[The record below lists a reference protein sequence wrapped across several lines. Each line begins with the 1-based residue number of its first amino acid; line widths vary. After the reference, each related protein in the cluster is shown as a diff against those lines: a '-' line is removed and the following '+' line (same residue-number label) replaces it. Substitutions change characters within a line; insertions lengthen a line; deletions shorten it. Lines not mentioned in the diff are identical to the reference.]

1 MKVIHGGVCAPSGFV
16 AAGINCGIK
25 KNKKD
30 LALIYSQVPAVASGL
45 FTSNTFKAA
54 PVRLSKKYLSRGR
67 AQAIIANSGN
77 ANCFTGTYGLIYAEK
92 MAQATAK
99 ALAIKKQN
107 VLIASTGIIARPLP
121 IERIKKSL
129 PKLVKSLS
137 EKGNFSAA
145 EAILTTDTF
154 VKEIAVQVK
163 LGGSVVNIGA
173 MAKGAGM
180 ISPKVSTMLCFI
192 TTDALITIEALKY
205 ALAAAADKSF
215 NNITVDGCMSTNDT
229 VLIMANGLAKNPCIS
244 LRPCLPAGR
253 DRNFSL
259 FSEGLNYVC
268 LEMAKSIVRDAEGAT
283 KFIEIN
289 VDGARDIALA
299 REIGLSVANSN
310 LFKTAVYGESPNW
323 GRIIAAVG
331 SLGLKMR
338 QDDIKIKFSSFR
350 KKYVKIDIILRMG
363 KAGSRIYTSD
373 LTPEYIKINAEYS

>member
-16 AAGINCGIK
+16 ASGINCGIK

-45 FTSNTFKAA
+45 FTANTFKAA
-54 PVRLSKKYLSRGR
+54 PVRLSKKYLARGR

-99 ALAIKKQN
+99 ALAIKKEN

-121 IERIKKSL
+121 IERIEKGL
-129 PKLVKSLS
+129 PRLVKSLS
-137 EKGNFSAA
+137 EKGNLSAA

-205 ALAAAADKSF
+205 TLAAAADKSF

-229 VLIMANGLAKNPCIS
+229 VFIMANGLAKNPCIS
-244 LRPCLPAGR
+244 LR
-253 DRNFSL
+253 DKSFSL

-289 VDGARDIALA
+289 VDGARDDAMA

-373 LTPEYIKINAEYS
+373 LTPEYIKINAEYN

>member
-16 AAGINCGIK
+16 ASGINCGIK

-30 LALIYSQVPAVASGL
+30 LALIYSQVPAVACGL

-54 PVRLSKKYLSRGR
+54 PVRLSKKYLGRGR

-121 IERIKKSL
+121 IERIEKGL

-137 EKGNFSAA
+137 EKGNLSAA

-163 LGGSVVNIGA
+163 LGSSSVNIGA

-180 ISPKVSTMLCFI
+180 ISPRVSTMLCFI

-244 LRPCLPAGR
+244 LR
-253 DRNFSL
+253 DKSFSV
-259 FSEGLNYVC
+259 FCEGLNYVC
-268 LEMAKSIVRDAEGAT
+268 LEMAKSIIRDAEGAT

-289 VDGARDIALA
+289 VDGARDDAMA

-363 KAGSRIYTSD
+363 KAGNRIYTSD